1 MGRSE
6 KFREKK
12 FSSSIDKKR
21 KREFN
26 RTSSTSGKSRF
37 RKSRPVAHEKKKKKE
52 RGNRAVGRGSLEFYA
67 LFIFIYALTVVR
79 VCGIYM
85 RAQAR
90 ILHVRITRNDRPG
103 WLPLTVRAPAFLR
116 LPSNG
121 LPNYTGQCGQ
131 GGGVPRAYVSFT
143 DFSAFIERTR
153 ASPPIQIVPRR
164 DVDSTESRLKTG

>member
-1 MGRSE
+1 MRNSVKKNFLLRSIKKE
-6 KFREKK
+6 RENLIERVRRAENLV
-12 FSSSIDKKR
+12 F
-21 KREFN
+21 EN
-26 RTSSTSGKSRF
+26 RNRWRT
-37 RKSRPVAHEKKKKKE
+37 KKKKKG

-85 RAQAR
+85 RAQAC